1 MFFPSL
7 CRLCSAWDTSRVHTS
22 DSIRIFCRSNNWPG
36 GDQLCPWVEATL
48 DWRWSRSESGLSYFL
63 EVLNRVVVGFET
75 VMHHDEVKIEG
86 LQQLKYVDCLRKGEA
101 RDGEGQ
107 LRELFL
113 GKAQDF
119 RFYVELLSMVE
130 FFFFFFLHP
139 VVDGADF
146 CISLHDGYSHPM
158 INFVVLG
165 IFLSRHWL
173 TILLLSTSF
182 RGKSPPVRF
191 STSLSVTSD
200 FLLKPIGFFE
210 GTWGRYF
217 HSSSLIYKNNI
228 RRQRADSLKQ
238 PGISIGP
245 IVLKEG

>member
-1 MFFPSL
+1 
-7 CRLCSAWDTSRVHTS
+7 
-22 DSIRIFCRSNNWPG
+22 
-36 GDQLCPWVEATL
+36 
-48 DWRWSRSESGLSYFL
+48 
-63 EVLNRVVVGFET
+63 
-75 VMHHDEVKIEG
+75 MHHDEVKIEG

-165 IFLSRHWL
+165 IFLSRH
-173 TILLLSTSF
+173 
-182 RGKSPPVRF
+182 
-191 STSLSVTSD
+191 
-200 FLLKPIGFFE
+200 
-210 GTWGRYF
+210 
-217 HSSSLIYKNNI
+217 
-228 RRQRADSLKQ
+228 
-238 PGISIGP
+238 
-245 IVLKEG
+245 